1 MPRMLVGNYR
11 CVFVIC
17 SGKQELELK
26 LAAVRLICEYVDVVM
41 WFLSVG
47 LLPEHPGLASVS
59 TVYHRSTPCLC
70 CIYAIQSSRPAKEYA
85 CLFWPS
91 LRTLGICSVKNCT
104 N

>member
-1 MPRMLVGNYR
+1 MLVGNYQF
-11 CVFVIC
+11 VFVIC

-59 TVYHRSTPCLC
+59 TSYHRSTPCL
-70 CIYAIQSSRPAKEYA
+70 Q
-85 CLFWPS
+85 CLH
-91 LRTLGICSVKNCT
+91 CT
-104 N
+104 IEAPLVFVVFMQFKAADQPRNMHVYFGLP